1 MPRKKSARKAPGGK
15 AKKPAAD
22 DSEARSFK
30 RRKACPDCG
39 SANIIFDAETE
50 RLICHDCGL
59 LFEELV
65 EVEGGGEEIKL
76 F

>member
-1 MPRKKSARKAPGGK
+1 MPRTKKKA
-15 AKKPAAD
+15 AKKAAAEED
-22 DSEARSFK
+22 DARSVK

-39 SANIIFDAETE
+39 SRNIMFDTETE
-50 RLICHDCGL
+50 QLICHDCGL

-65 EVEGGGEEIKL
+65 EVEGAGDELRL